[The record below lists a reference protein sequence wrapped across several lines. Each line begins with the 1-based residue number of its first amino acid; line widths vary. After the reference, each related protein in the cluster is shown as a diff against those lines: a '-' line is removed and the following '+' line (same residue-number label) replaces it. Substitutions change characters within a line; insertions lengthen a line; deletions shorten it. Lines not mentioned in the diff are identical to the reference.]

1 MQSIDKSIPFFGLLE
16 PDDRRKMEARAVRI
30 RIRKGQTVIESGSHS
45 RDVYFLIEGE
55 LRVLLFSP
63 DGKEVSVRTLRPG
76 QMFGELAALDGMPR
90 SATVVAAV
98 PSVVVLLKSTDFRA
112 CLATSANAALWLAE
126 DLASQIRTL
135 TNRLFE
141 LAALNVRNR
150 LHCELLRLAAVAG
163 QAGNHAV
170 IRPFPTH
177 AELANRIGTHR
188 EAVTRELRELARIGL
203 VAQGARSLT
212 VLDIDKLSSLVLRIN
227 SHVSRLSPVAKA
239 GALRTDRVVLA
250 GT

>member
-1 MQSIDKSIPFFGLLE
+1 MQNIGKSIYFFELLT
-16 PDDRRKMEARAVRI
+16 PDERRRMEARAIRI
-30 RIRKGQTVIESGSHS
+30 RMRKGQTIIESGSHS

-76 QMFGELAALDGMPR
+76 QMFGELAALDGLPR
-90 SATVVAAV
+90 SATVVATA
-98 PSVVVLLKSTDFRA
+98 PSVVVSMRVADFRA
-112 CLATSANAALWLAE
+112 CIASSADAALWLAE
-126 DLASQIRTL
+126 NLASQIRAL
-135 TNRLFE
+135 TDRLFE
-141 LAALNVRNR
+141 LAALNVRSR

-163 QAGNHAV
+163 QIGSRAV

-188 EAVTRELRELARIGL
+188 EAVTRELRDLARIGL

-212 VLDIDKLSSLVLRIN
+212 ILDIERLSSLVLKSN
-227 SHVSRLSPVAKA
+227 GHVSGLSSVLKA
-239 GALRTDRVVLA
+239 GAPHIA
-250 GT
+250 